1 MRIDRENPR
10 SEAAF
15 RGKMIWNMKIENLL
29 SDLTSVWDVL
39 KNTDKPIVL
48 YGMGDGADKVL
59 REFEKLSIEPYGVMA
74 SDDFVRG
81 QKFHGFT
88 VKKLSDFEE
97 ELGDFI
103 IALCFASQLSDVVE
117 HIKNVAEKHRL
128 LVPSVPVFG
137 ENIFN
142 EEFILNNKKS
152 LEKAYSLL
160 EDELSKKVFQDIIRF
175 QYSGELEYLEGCTTE
190 KDEAFKF
197 LDLDED
203 ESYLDLGA
211 YNGDT
216 IEEFL
221 KYTNGKYKSITA
233 FEPSAKSFKK
243 LSDYCAQLDNVSL
256 WQLGSYNKNTT
267 LNFNT
272 KSGRNCAID
281 ENGVPVQVARA
292 DTILCGKK
300 ITYAKLDVEGAEK
313 ETFEGMEN
321 TIKLFKPK
329 LNVAAYHRSED
340 IFSLILQLYE
350 LNPDYKFYLRHHPYI
365 PHWDTNLY
373 CV

>member
-1 MRIDRENPR
+1 MN
-10 SEAAF
+10 F
-15 RGKMIWNMKIENLL
+15 IENL
-29 SDLTSVWDVL
+29 TSAWDVL
-39 KNTDKPIVL
+39 KNMDKPIVL

-59 REFEKLSIEPYGVMA
+59 AEFEKLGISPYGVMA

-81 QKFHGFT
+81 QSFRGFT
-88 VKKLSDFEE
+88 VKKLSDFEA
-97 ELGDFI
+97 ELDDFI
-103 IALCFASQLSDVVE
+103 IALCFASQLPDVMA
-117 HIKNVAEKHRL
+117 HIKYVAARHTM

-137 ENIFN
+137 DNIFN
-142 EEFILNNKKS
+142 EDFYRANERGINA
-152 LEKAYSLL
+152 AYDMLT
-160 EDELSKKVFQDIIRF
+160 DDLSRSVFADIIRF
-175 QYSGELEYLEGCTTE
+175 QYTGELRYLDDCTTDKDEVFENILKLSGE
-190 KDEAFKF
+190 
-197 LDLDED
+197 

-221 KYTNGKYKSITA
+221 HYSGSYKSITA
-233 FEPSAKSFKK
+233 FEPSAKSFRK
-243 LSDYCAQLDNVSL
+243 LQEFCADMENVNL
-256 WQLGSYNKNTT
+256 WQLGSYNKNTQI
-267 LNFNT
+267 NFNT

-281 ENGVPVQVARA
+281 ENGTPVQVARV

-300 ITYAKLDVEGAEK
+300 ITYAKLDVEGAER

-321 TIKLFKPK
+321 TIRLFKPK

-340 IFSLILQLYE
+340 LFALILQLHS
-350 LNPDYKFYLRHHPYI
+350 LNPDYKFYLRHHSYI